1 MLYESLMPLFLLN
14 GLVNGAPVVISSLRF
29 GLDTFNIFTRKVV
42 STVLFVRSC
51 NLSFLIV
58 EFFKFD
64 QT

>member
-14 GLVNGAPVVISSLRF
+14 GLVVISSVRF

-42 STVLFVRSC
+42 SSVLFVRSC